1 MINNSNNR
9 KRNKILKLI
18 ECQTYYSDTEQ
29 KVVTKIR
36 NLNLTWLGEKNK
48 FQFYK
53 ISSDDNNYL
62 GGEITIDTINNT
74 LTYSRELNTSYYKG
88 ILISS
93 LTKINNFIYR
103 GISEKINIPENNGI
117 ILKFIYN

>member
-74 LTYSRELNTSYYKG
+74 LMYSRELNTSYYKG